1 MWDLKEKM
9 MIKIKQLSK
18 AFNEDYVIK
27 NFSEEIKENEMIAI
41 VGKSGCG
48 KSTLLNILGLIDSE
62 YDGQILYDDIDI
74 KKLNASSKNTFVR
87 TNISYLFQNYALID
101 DETVY
106 ENLLLALYYTKFKKE
121 EKKQFIMNA
130 LKKVELVDKLNKQV
144 FTLSGGEQQRVALA
158 RTLLKPCKI
167 ILADE
172 PTGNL
177 DNNNRD
183 QVIKILKEMHNDK
196 KTVIIVT
203 HDETIAKQCQRK
215 ISLEKV

>member
-1 MWDLKEKM
+1 MWDLKEKT

-106 ENLLLALYYTKFKKE
+106 ENLLLALYYTKLKKE